1 MNTIS
6 PRQSNATKEIFQSNA
21 SNFTPSFFQSA
32 TTTTWESNQWDLP
45 EPQQTMS
52 VYHHNQTLDL
62 EILGIG
68 PDTRQQYNERV
79 TKIISSTRFP
89 LDSNTT
95 RNASNRVE
103 YINLTQSK
111 TKLCGMP
118 AFCSNQAFTLCHNVT
133 LNECEE
139 CTMTGAGIFATVCV
153 ILGLFI
159 VLGNG
164 MVVCVIIKNRLNDG
178 FSMMK
183 VSLAVSDALTGNI
196 KTRMFENAIQY

>member
-1 MNTIS
+1 
-6 PRQSNATKEIFQSNA
+6 
-21 SNFTPSFFQSA
+21 
-32 TTTTWESNQWDLP
+32 
-45 EPQQTMS
+45 
-52 VYHHNQTLDL
+52 
-62 EILGIG
+62 
-68 PDTRQQYNERV
+68 
-79 TKIISSTRFP
+79 
-89 LDSNTT
+89 
-95 RNASNRVE
+95 
-103 YINLTQSK
+103 
-111 TKLCGMP
+111 MP

-183 VSLAVSDALTGNI
+183 VSLAVSDALTGNM